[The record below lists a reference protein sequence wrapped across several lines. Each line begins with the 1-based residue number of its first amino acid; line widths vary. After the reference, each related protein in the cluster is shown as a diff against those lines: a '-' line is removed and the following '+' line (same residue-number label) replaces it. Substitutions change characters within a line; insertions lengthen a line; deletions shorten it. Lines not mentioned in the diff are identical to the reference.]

1 MERGKEEMKKRRRIL
16 SLFSAACLVITG
28 IVSGAGVQKAEAA
41 ARTEVIDVTDYGVYP
56 DSGKDSA
63 IGIQKA
69 IAAAKDATKEGKE
82 VKINFPEGRYDI
94 YPDKAIER
102 ELYVSNTV
110 GADQNNK
117 MKKIGIFLEDMDHV
131 TVDGN
136 NSLFMFHGKM
146 TTFATIGCEDVEFKN
161 FAVDFQVPTV
171 IDMTVESVEGN
182 TATVYI
188 PECYNYEVSGST
200 IKWYSDVSPYTG
212 QRYWSISDLSGYHT
226 QREDTVQGIKFGAGN
241 GNAALKGVAS
251 IENLGNHRVKITY
264 NSKAGEVQNGMCFQS
279 RPTVRDHAGTFFWK
293 SKDIKMTSLDIQF
306 LHGFGMVGQHS
317 ENITME
323 DVDFEA
329 PKESGRTTAG
339 YADFVQMSGCKGAIN
354 INNCTFAG
362 PHDDPINIHGT
373 FNTVTSISSDRRTIT
388 VQYNHHET
396 AGFPNFFKG
405 DEIEF
410 MTKGNMITVEN
421 SVRTVTKVDGPD
433 GMGGNMGE
441 GSGSLTTI
449 KLTLDKAIPAD
460 VQVNQHVV
468 ENITYTPAVNI
479 SNCEF
484 KEVPTRG
491 ILVTTRKPIVIENN
505 TFDGMSMAGIYIS
518 DDAQGWYESGPVRDV
533 TIRNN
538 TFTRGNAQAIFIEP
552 TNPTVSTEKTV
563 HSNINIENNTFFTY
577 NKRVLDAKS
586 VDKLTFKNNKIYRQN
601 PINGNGSLNLAVKEG
616 SSAELNVASSA
627 ELEVSGS
634 GDTLSGKL
642 YNFNGCKNVVIE
654 GNEYDGGLN
663 AGSSISNMSASD
675 ITVTNDAMKVNA
687 DSTTAPNGTMYY
699 ESDNEKVV
707 KVSSTGVVTAVG
719 AGTANVTGYMI
730 VGGRKFPTNTVT
742 FTVNAGELG
751 NLPEGIELT
760 AAADKENIKVSDTI
774 QYTADL
780 KWNAEE
786 NGADKN
792 SAVTWKVYDAKT
804 GTETDKATIT
814 EQGLLTAVKPGS
826 VVVTASTANGY
837 EASKLISIWQ
847 DGKTIASDITVDYPT
862 APDKYRVSSTVEGGL
877 EQDFTGQGLFNQ
889 QTPSNVLV
897 KPLPEGTDRTHLTLV
912 FKLTGATPANTWADA
927 GIYLYDDADN
937 YVALEKKHRGGNTSA
952 VAIVK
957 EQNHE
962 GQETSYSNWANVSDN
977 PIWLKLEKK
986 GANVKA
992 FFSSDKN
999 SWTEIGSRD
1008 DCGFLSDS
1016 YKLAIASQGTNT
1028 GSITYSDVTVNDKE
1042 VKLVEEA
1049 VKPTASNVTVT
1060 YDEAADSLTAAG
1072 DTTGQSVIVKWAVA
1086 DKENGNYSI
1095 ISGVEGTSLT
1105 ASKALKGKYVKAAYV
1120 PLIGT
1125 GAAGDIVW
1133 SDAVK
1138 VTGNGTDSG
1147 ASAVKSANAD
1157 LATADIKTSE
1167 STDMFQFVKG
1177 TTFYQTTAG
1186 SDVQEIKYSFAAEDT
1201 KATVK
1206 VLVNGKETAELSGN
1220 AVLTSGRNL
1229 IEVNVTAED
1238 GVTMKKYRF
1247 TISRQ
1252 GDNNALLESMQVNGQ
1267 TIKLAEGVYEYS
1279 LPIATGTTT
1288 AQVAATAQSTRAT
1301 VSIVNG
1307 KEVTSAAQTVQGDV
1321 TVAPGINEITIRVT
1335 PETSAEPVY
1344 YKLKLKVPNAANA
1357 RLEALSLGGNVS
1369 LKENF
1374 DADTLKYTASATESA
1389 VTINATA
1396 EEANATVEVIWKD
1409 KVIQTGTGSA
1419 SAELGL
1425 TEGDN
1430 TVKVKVTSADKS
1442 TEKTYK
1448 VTVHASGDT
1457 WLSDLDW
1464 TSQTSGDSGNPTRK
1478 DKSCGNN
1485 TLTLW
1490 DGSKEE
1496 TFDKG
1501 IGSHADSTIIY
1512 DLTGKGY
1519 TSFSS
1524 YYGVDRE
1531 TKINPSQASIT
1542 FKVYVDGNLK
1552 FTSDVMGTNT
1562 AKGFTGDIDLT
1573 GATELKLVMDKG
1585 ANNWSDHGDWANAKL
1600 TKPFTAPQPVV
1611 VTVQVNDPAMG
1622 SAATDKGEYQKYD
1635 TATVTATAKE
1645 GYHFVNWTNAEGTEV
1660 SDANPHVFDVTED
1673 VILTANFAANPVV
1686 KKQYTVTATASAEAM
1701 GTVSM
1706 DHEDGIYED
1715 GEEATVTATAKEG
1728 HHFVGWKLKDAEDI
1742 LSTDAKYTFV
1752 IKENVDLIGVF
1763 EKDEEPAK
1771 KYTLTTEVNDKA
1783 MGSVTVTPAQTE
1795 YEENASVTVKA
1806 APASEAYEFVNWIN
1820 PDTDKEVSKEAEY
1833 TFQIT
1838 GDMKLK
1844 ANFRPVP
1851 VVKEQ
1856 YHVTV
1861 TSNDE
1866 TMGIVSMDHEDGIYE
1881 DGADVTVTATA
1892 AEGHHFIGWK
1902 LKGSEDVL
1910 SKDAKHTF
1918 VIKENVDLIGVFE
1931 KDEEPAKKYTLTT
1944 EVNDKAMGSVTV
1956 TPAQTEYEENASVTV
1971 KAAPASEAY
1980 EFVNWINPDTDKE
1993 VSKEAEYTFQITG
2006 DMKLKANFRPVPV
2019 VKEQYHVTVTSND
2032 ETMGIVSMDHEDG
2045 IYEDGADVTVTATV
2059 AEGHHFVGWKLK
2071 DSEDILS
2078 TDAKYTFKIE
2088 KDVDLIG
2095 EFEKDAEPEQV
2106 ITAEEIMRR
2115 IIADK
2120 SFATSIKK
2128 DTKKLALPE
2137 VPENAQI
2144 EICSVNP
2151 EGIIALNGEV
2161 NTPQEDTEVIVT
2173 VKVTGTDGSVTTK
2186 EFKVM
2191 VEGNGETEKPN
2202 PEKPDN
2208 GNNNSNNNG
2217 NAGNNGNSGNNS
2229 ANGNVNQ
2236 SGAKD
2241 NNANSST
2248 PNGGAEQNTVKA
2260 IKTGDTANFALYG
2273 IVMVAAGAV
2282 ITTLVYRRKRS

>member
-1 MERGKEEMKKRRRIL
+1 MTKKSEAARQKVQAPPLFYEKIKLLIHIRERGKEEMKKRRRIL
-16 SLFSAACLVITG
+16 SLFSAACLAITG
-28 IVSGAGVQKAEAA
+28 IVSGAGVQKTEAA

-136 NSLFMFHGKM
+136 DSLFMFHGKM

-182 TATVYI
+182 TATMYI
-188 PECYNYEVSGST
+188 PECYNYEVAGTT

-251 IENLGNHRVKITY
+251 IEDLGNHRVKITY

-293 SKDIKMTSLDIQF
+293 SKDIRMTSLDIQF

-563 HSNINIENNTFFTY
+563 HSNIKIENNTFFTY

-586 VDKLTFKNNKIYRQN
+586 VDNLTFKNNKIYRQN

-616 SSAELNVASSA
+616 SSAELEVANSA

-663 AGSSISNMSASD
+663 AGSSISNMTASD

-719 AGTANVTGYMI
+719 AGTANVTGYMV
-730 VGGRKFPTNTVT
+730 VGGRKFPTNAVT
-742 FTVNAGELG
+742 FTVNGGDLG
-751 NLPEGIELT
+751 NLPDGIELT
-760 AAADKENIKVSDTI
+760 AAENKENIKVNDTI

-804 GTETDKATIT
+804 GIETDKATIT

-837 EASKLISIWQ
+837 AASKLVSIWQ
-847 DGKTIASDITVDYPT
+847 DGKTITSDITVDYPT
-862 APDKYRVSSTVEGGL
+862 ASDKYRVSSTVKGGL
-877 EQDFTGQGLFNQ
+877 EQDFTSQGLYQN

-897 KPLPEGTDRTHLTLV
+897 KPLPEGTDRTDLTLV

-937 YVALEKKHRGGNTSA
+937 YVALEKKHRDGSTSA
-952 VAIVK
+952 VALVK
-957 EQNHE
+957 EQNRSAVE
-962 GQETSYSNWANVSDN
+962 EPYNNWANVSTN
-977 PIWLKLEKK
+977 PIWLKL
-986 GANVKA
+986 VKNNA
-992 FFSSDKN
+992 TVTAYYSADKN
-999 SWTEIGSRD
+999 NWTTIGSRT
-1008 DCGFLSDS
+1008 DCGFLSGNF
-1016 YKLAIASQGTNT
+1016 KLAIASQGTNT
-1028 GSITYSDVTVNDKE
+1028 GSITYSDVTVNNKE

-1049 VKPTASNVTVT
+1049 VKPTASNVKVT

-1095 ISGVEGTSLT
+1095 FSGVEGTSLT

-1177 TTFYQTTAG
+1177 TTFYQTTAE

-1238 GVTMKKYRF
+1238 DVTMKKYRF

-1396 EEANATVEVIWKD
+1396 EEA
-1409 KVIQTGTGSA
+1409 
-1419 SAELGL
+1419 
-1425 TEGDN
+1425 
-1430 TVKVKVTSADKS
+1430 DKS

-1573 GATELKLVMDKG
+1573 GATELKLIMDKG

-1660 SDANPHVFDVTED
+1660 SDANPHLFDVTED
-1673 VILTANFAANPVV
+1673 VTLTANFAANPVV

-1715 GEEATVTATAKEG
+1715 GEKATVTATAKEG

-1742 LSTDAKYTFV
+1742 LSTDAKYTFKV
-1752 IKENVDLIGVF
+1752 EKDVDLIGVF
-1763 EKDEEPAK
+1763 EKDAEPVK
-1771 KYTLTTEVNDKA
+1771 QYTVTATASAEA
-1783 MGSVTVTPAQTE
+1783 MGT
-1795 YEENASVTVKA
+1795 
-1806 APASEAYEFVNWIN
+1806 
-1820 PDTDKEVSKEAEY
+1820 
-1833 TFQIT
+1833 
-1838 GDMKLK
+1838 
-1844 ANFRPVP
+1844 
-1851 VVKEQ
+1851 
-1856 YHVTV
+1856 
-1861 TSNDE
+1861 
-1866 TMGIVSMDHEDGIYE
+1866 VSMDHEDGIYE
-1881 DGADVTVTATA
+1881 DGEKATVTATA
-1892 AEGHHFIGWK
+1892 K
-1902 LKGSEDVL
+1902 
-1910 SKDAKHTF
+1910 
-1918 VIKENVDLIGVFE
+1918 
-1931 KDEEPAKKYTLTT
+1931 
-1944 EVNDKAMGSVTV
+1944 
-1956 TPAQTEYEENASVTV
+1956 
-1971 KAAPASEAY
+1971 
-1980 EFVNWINPDTDKE
+1980 
-1993 VSKEAEYTFQITG
+1993 
-2006 DMKLKANFRPVPV
+2006 
-2019 VKEQYHVTVTSND
+2019 
-2032 ETMGIVSMDHEDG
+2032 
-2045 IYEDGADVTVTATV
+2045 
-2059 AEGHHFVGWKLK
+2059 EGHHFVGWKLK
-2071 DSEDILS
+2071 DAEDILS
-2078 TDAKYTFKIE
+2078 TDAKYTFKVE

-2095 EFEKDAEPEQV
+2095 VFEKDAEPEQV

-2128 DTKKLALPE
+2128 DTKKLVLPE

-2161 NTPQEDTEVIVT
+2161 TIPQEDTEVIVT
-2173 VKVTGTDGSVTTK
+2173 VKVTGTDGSVATK

-2191 VEGNGETEKPN
+2191 VEGNGETEKPA
-2202 PEKPDN
+2202 PEKPD
-2208 GNNNSNNNG
+2208 
-2217 NAGNNGNSGNNS
+2217 
-2229 ANGNVNQ
+2229 NGNVNQ

-2248 PNGGAEQNTVKA
+2248 PNGGAGQNTVKA

-2282 ITTLVYRRKRS
+2282 IATLVYRRKRS

>member
-1 MERGKEEMKKRRRIL
+1 MERGKEKMKKRRRIL
-16 SLFSAACLVITG
+16 SLVFAACLVITG

-182 TATVYI
+182 TATMYI
-188 PECYNYEVSGST
+188 PECYNYEVAGTT

-251 IENLGNHRVKITY
+251 IEDLGNHRVKITY

-396 AGFPNFFKG
+396 AGFPNFFEG

-563 HSNINIENNTFFTY
+563 HSNIKIKGNTFFTY

-586 VDKLTFKNNKIYRQN
+586 VDNLTFKNNKIYRQD
-601 PINGNGSLNLAVKEG
+601 PINGDGSLSLAVKDG
-616 SSAELNVASSA
+616 SSTELNVADSA
-627 ELEVSGS
+627 ELTVSGS

-719 AGTANVTGYMI
+719 AGTANVTGYMV

-760 AAADKENIKVSDTI
+760 AADTKENINVNDTI
-774 QYTADL
+774 QYTANL

-837 EASKLISIWQ
+837 EASKLVSIWQ
-847 DGKTIASDITVDYPT
+847 NGKTIASDITVDYPT
-862 APDKYRVSSTVEGGL
+862 ASDKYRVSSTVEGGL

-897 KPLPEGTDRTHLTLV
+897 KPLPEGTDRTNLTLV

-937 YVALEKKHRGGNTSA
+937 YVALEKKHRDGSTSA
-952 VAIVK
+952 VALVK
-957 EQNHE
+957 EQNRSAVE
-962 GQETSYSNWANVSDN
+962 EPYNNWANVSTN
-977 PIWLKLEKK
+977 PIWLKL
-986 GANVKA
+986 VKNNA
-992 FFSSDKN
+992 TVTAYYSADKN
-999 SWTEIGSRD
+999 NWTTIGSRT
-1008 DCGFLSDS
+1008 DCGFLSGNF
-1016 YKLAIASQGTNT
+1016 KLAIASQGTNT
-1028 GSITYSDVTVNDKE
+1028 GSITYSDVTVNNKE

-1049 VKPTASNVTVT
+1049 VKPTASNVKVT

-1267 TIKLAEGVYEYS
+1267 TIELAEGVYEYS

-1288 AQVAATAQSTRAT
+1288 AQVTATAQSTRAT

-1307 KEVTSAAQTVQGDV
+1307 KEVTSAAQTVQGVV

-1344 YKLKLKVPNAANA
+1344 YKLKVPNAANA

-1396 EEANATVEVIWKD
+1396 EEADATVEVIWKD

-1430 TVKVKVTSADKS
+1430 NVKVKVTSADKS

-1562 AKGFTGDIDLT
+1562 AKGFTGDIDIT
-1573 GATELKLVMDKG
+1573 DATELKLVMDKG

-1622 SAATDKGEYQKYD
+1622 SAVTDKNEYQKYD
-1635 TATVTATAKE
+1635 TATVTATANP

-1673 VILTANFAANPVV
+1673 VTLTANFVANPVV

-1715 GEEATVTATAKEG
+1715 GEKATVTATAKEG
-1728 HHFVGWKLKDAEDI
+1728 YHFVGWKLKDAEDI
-1742 LSTDAKYTFV
+1742 LSTDAKYTFKV
-1752 IKENVDLIGVF
+1752 EKDVNLIGVF
-1763 EKDEEPAK
+1763 EKDAEPVK
-1771 KYTLTTEVNDKA
+1771 QY
-1783 MGSVTVTPAQTE
+1783 TVTAT
-1795 YEENASVTVKA
+1795 ASA
-1806 APASEAYEFVNWIN
+1806 
-1820 PDTDKEVSKEAEY
+1820 
-1833 TFQIT
+1833 
-1838 GDMKLK
+1838 
-1844 ANFRPVP
+1844 
-1851 VVKEQ
+1851 
-1856 YHVTV
+1856 
-1861 TSNDE
+1861 E
-1866 TMGIVSMDHEDGIYE
+1866 TMGTVSMDHEDGIYE
-1881 DGADVTVTATA
+1881 DGKEATVTATA
-1892 AEGHHFIGWK
+1892 K
-1902 LKGSEDVL
+1902 
-1910 SKDAKHTF
+1910 
-1918 VIKENVDLIGVFE
+1918 
-1931 KDEEPAKKYTLTT
+1931 
-1944 EVNDKAMGSVTV
+1944 
-1956 TPAQTEYEENASVTV
+1956 
-1971 KAAPASEAY
+1971 
-1980 EFVNWINPDTDKE
+1980 
-1993 VSKEAEYTFQITG
+1993 
-2006 DMKLKANFRPVPV
+2006 
-2019 VKEQYHVTVTSND
+2019 
-2032 ETMGIVSMDHEDG
+2032 
-2045 IYEDGADVTVTATV
+2045 
-2059 AEGHHFVGWKLK
+2059 EGHHFVGWKLK

-2078 TDAKYTFKIE
+2078 TDAKYTFKVE

-2161 NTPQEDTEVIVT
+2161 TIPQEDTEVIVT
-2173 VKVTGTDGSVTTK
+2173 VKVTGTDGSVATK

-2236 SGAKD
+2236 SGAKE

-2248 PNGGAEQNTVKA
+2248 PNGGAGQNTVKA

-2282 ITTLVYRRKRS
+2282 IATLVYRRKRS

>member
-1 MERGKEEMKKRRRIL
+1 M
-16 SLFSAACLVITG
+16 
-28 IVSGAGVQKAEAA
+28 
-41 ARTEVIDVTDYGVYP
+41 
-56 DSGKDSA
+56 
-63 IGIQKA
+63 
-69 IAAAKDATKEGKE
+69 
-82 VKINFPEGRYDI
+82 
-94 YPDKAIER
+94 
-102 ELYVSNTV
+102 
-110 GADQNNK
+110 
-117 MKKIGIFLEDMDHV
+117 
-131 TVDGN
+131 
-136 NSLFMFHGKM
+136 
-146 TTFATIGCEDVEFKN
+146 
-161 FAVDFQVPTV
+161 
-171 IDMTVESVEGN
+171 
-182 TATVYI
+182 
-188 PECYNYEVSGST
+188 
-200 IKWYSDVSPYTG
+200 
-212 QRYWSISDLSGYHT
+212 
-226 QREDTVQGIKFGAGN
+226 
-241 GNAALKGVAS
+241 
-251 IENLGNHRVKITY
+251 
-264 NSKAGEVQNGMCFQS
+264 
-279 RPTVRDHAGTFFWK
+279 
-293 SKDIKMTSLDIQF
+293 
-306 LHGFGMVGQHS
+306 
-317 ENITME
+317 
-323 DVDFEA
+323 
-329 PKESGRTTAG
+329 
-339 YADFVQMSGCKGAIN
+339 
-354 INNCTFAG
+354 
-362 PHDDPINIHGT
+362 
-373 FNTVTSISSDRRTIT
+373 
-388 VQYNHHET
+388 
-396 AGFPNFFKG
+396 
-405 DEIEF
+405 
-410 MTKGNMITVEN
+410 
-421 SVRTVTKVDGPD
+421 
-433 GMGGNMGE
+433 
-441 GSGSLTTI
+441 
-449 KLTLDKAIPAD
+449 
-460 VQVNQHVV
+460 
-468 ENITYTPAVNI
+468 
-479 SNCEF
+479 
-484 KEVPTRG
+484 
-491 ILVTTRKPIVIENN
+491 
-505 TFDGMSMAGIYIS
+505 
-518 DDAQGWYESGPVRDV
+518 
-533 TIRNN
+533 
-538 TFTRGNAQAIFIEP
+538 
-552 TNPTVSTEKTV
+552 
-563 HSNINIENNTFFTY
+563 
-577 NKRVLDAKS
+577 
-586 VDKLTFKNNKIYRQN
+586 
-601 PINGNGSLNLAVKEG
+601 
-616 SSAELNVASSA
+616 
-627 ELEVSGS
+627 
-634 GDTLSGKL
+634 
-642 YNFNGCKNVVIE
+642 
-654 GNEYDGGLN
+654 
-663 AGSSISNMSASD
+663 
-675 ITVTNDAMKVNA
+675 
-687 DSTTAPNGTMYY
+687 
-699 ESDNEKVV
+699 
-707 KVSSTGVVTAVG
+707 
-719 AGTANVTGYMI
+719 
-730 VGGRKFPTNTVT
+730 
-742 FTVNAGELG
+742 
-751 NLPEGIELT
+751 
-760 AAADKENIKVSDTI
+760 
-774 QYTADL
+774 
-780 KWNAEE
+780 
-786 NGADKN
+786 
-792 SAVTWKVYDAKT
+792 
-804 GTETDKATIT
+804 
-814 EQGLLTAVKPGS
+814 
-826 VVVTASTANGY
+826 
-837 EASKLISIWQ
+837 
-847 DGKTIASDITVDYPT
+847 
-862 APDKYRVSSTVEGGL
+862 
-877 EQDFTGQGLFNQ
+877 
-889 QTPSNVLV
+889 
-897 KPLPEGTDRTHLTLV
+897 
-912 FKLTGATPANTWADA
+912 ADA

-937 YVALEKKHRGGNTSA
+937 YVALEKKHRDGSTSA
-952 VAIVK
+952 VALVK
-957 EQNHE
+957 EQNRSAVE
-962 GQETSYSNWANVSDN
+962 EPYNNWANVSTN
-977 PIWLKLEKK
+977 PIWLKL
-986 GANVKA
+986 VKNNA
-992 FFSSDKN
+992 TVTAYYSADKN
-999 SWTEIGSRD
+999 NWTTIGSRT
-1008 DCGFLSDS
+1008 DCGFLSGNF
-1016 YKLAIASQGTNT
+1016 KLAIASQGTNT
-1028 GSITYSDVTVNDKE
+1028 GSITYSDVTVNNKE

-1049 VKPTASNVTVT
+1049 VKPTASNVKVT

-1252 GDNNALLESMQVNGQ
+1252 GDNNALLESLQVNGQ
-1267 TIKLAEGVYEYS
+1267 EVVLEGGVYEYS

-1357 RLEALSLGGNVS
+1357 RLEALSLGGNIS

-1396 EEANATVEVIWKD
+1396 EEADATVEVIWKD

-1562 AKGFTGDIDLT
+1562 AKGFTGDIDIT
-1573 GATELKLVMDKG
+1573 DATELKLVMDKG

-1611 VTVQVNDPAMG
+1611 VTVQVNDPVMG

-1673 VILTANFAANPVV
+1673 VTLTANFAANPVV

-1715 GEEATVTATAKEG
+1715 GEKATVTATAKEG

-1742 LSTDAKYTFV
+1742 LSTDAKYTFKV
-1752 IKENVDLIGVF
+1752 
-1763 EKDEEPAK
+1763 
-1771 KYTLTTEVNDKA
+1771 
-1783 MGSVTVTPAQTE
+1783 
-1795 YEENASVTVKA
+1795 
-1806 APASEAYEFVNWIN
+1806 
-1820 PDTDKEVSKEAEY
+1820 
-1833 TFQIT
+1833 
-1838 GDMKLK
+1838 
-1844 ANFRPVP
+1844 
-1851 VVKEQ
+1851 
-1856 YHVTV
+1856 
-1861 TSNDE
+1861 
-1866 TMGIVSMDHEDGIYE
+1866 
-1881 DGADVTVTATA
+1881 
-1892 AEGHHFIGWK
+1892 
-1902 LKGSEDVL
+1902 
-1910 SKDAKHTF
+1910 
-1918 VIKENVDLIGVFE
+1918 
-1931 KDEEPAKKYTLTT
+1931 
-1944 EVNDKAMGSVTV
+1944 
-1956 TPAQTEYEENASVTV
+1956 
-1971 KAAPASEAY
+1971 
-1980 EFVNWINPDTDKE
+1980 
-1993 VSKEAEYTFQITG
+1993 
-2006 DMKLKANFRPVPV
+2006 
-2019 VKEQYHVTVTSND
+2019 
-2032 ETMGIVSMDHEDG
+2032 
-2045 IYEDGADVTVTATV
+2045 
-2059 AEGHHFVGWKLK
+2059 
-2071 DSEDILS
+2071 
-2078 TDAKYTFKIE
+2078 E

-2095 EFEKDAEPEQV
+2095 VFEKDAEPEQV

-2128 DTKKLALPE
+2128 DTKKLVLPE

-2161 NTPQEDTEVIVT
+2161 TIPQEDTEVIVT
-2173 VKVTGTDGSVTTK
+2173 VKVTGTDGSVATK

-2191 VEGNGETEKPN
+2191 VEGNGETEKPAPEKPN
-2202 PEKPDN
+2202 PEKPD
-2208 GNNNSNNNG
+2208 
-2217 NAGNNGNSGNNS
+2217 
-2229 ANGNVNQ
+2229 NGNVNQ

-2248 PNGGAEQNTVKA
+2248 PNGGAGQNTVKA

-2282 ITTLVYRRKRS
+2282 IATLVYRRKRS

>member
-1 MERGKEEMKKRRRIL
+1 MERGKEKMKKRRRIL
-16 SLFSAACLVITG
+16 SLVFAACLVITG

-182 TATVYI
+182 TATMYI
-188 PECYNYEVSGST
+188 PECYNYEVAGTT

-251 IENLGNHRVKITY
+251 IEDLGNHRVKITY

-396 AGFPNFFKG
+396 AGFPNFFEG

-563 HSNINIENNTFFTY
+563 HSNIKIKGNTFFTY

-586 VDKLTFKNNKIYRQN
+586 VDNLTFKNNKIYRQD
-601 PINGNGSLNLAVKEG
+601 PINGDGSLSLAVKDG
-616 SSAELNVASSA
+616 SSTELNVADSA
-627 ELEVSGS
+627 ELTVSGS
-634 GDTLSGKL
+634 GNTLSGKL

-654 GNEYDGGLN
+654 GNEYDGGMN

-719 AGTANVTGYMI
+719 AGTANVTGYMV

-760 AAADKENIKVSDTI
+760 AAGNKENIKVNDTI

-837 EASKLISIWQ
+837 AASKLVSIWQ
-847 DGKTIASDITVDYPT
+847 EGKMIASDITVDYPT
-862 APDKYRVSSTVEGGL
+862 SSDKYRASSTVEGGL
-877 EQDFTGQGLFNQ
+877 EQDFTSQGLYQN

-897 KPLPEGTDRTHLTLV
+897 KPLPEGTDRTDLTLV

-937 YVALEKKHRGGNTSA
+937 YVALEKKHRDGSTSA
-952 VAIVK
+952 VALVK
-957 EQNHE
+957 EQNRSAVE
-962 GQETSYSNWANVSDN
+962 EPYNNWANVSTN
-977 PIWLKLEKK
+977 PIWLKL
-986 GANVKA
+986 VKNNA
-992 FFSSDKN
+992 TVTAYYSADKN
-999 SWTEIGSRD
+999 NWTTIGSRT
-1008 DCGFLSDS
+1008 DCGFLSGNF
-1016 YKLAIASQGTNT
+1016 KLAIASQGTNT
-1028 GSITYSDVTVNDKE
+1028 GSITYSDVTVNNKE

-1049 VKPTASNVTVT
+1049 VKPTASNVKVT

-1157 LATADIKTSE
+1157 LTADIKTSE

-1252 GDNNALLESMQVNGQ
+1252 GDNNALLESLQVNGQ
-1267 TIKLAEGVYEYS
+1267 EVVLEEGVYEYS

-1357 RLEALSLGGNVS
+1357 RLEALSLGGNIS

-1396 EEANATVEVIWKD
+1396 EEADATVEVIWKD

-1562 AKGFTGDIDLT
+1562 AKGFTGDIDIT
-1573 GATELKLVMDKG
+1573 DATELKLVMDKG

-1611 VTVQVNDPAMG
+1611 VTVQVNDPVMG

-1673 VILTANFAANPVV
+1673 VTLTANFAANPVV

-1715 GEEATVTATAKEG
+1715 GEKATVTATAKEGHHFIGWKLKDAEDILSTDAKYTFKVEKDVNLIGVFEKDAEPVKQYTVTATASAETMGTVSMDHEDGIYEDGKEATVTATAKEG

-1742 LSTDAKYTFV
+1742 LSTDAKYTFKV
-1752 IKENVDLIGVF
+1752 
-1763 EKDEEPAK
+1763 
-1771 KYTLTTEVNDKA
+1771 
-1783 MGSVTVTPAQTE
+1783 
-1795 YEENASVTVKA
+1795 
-1806 APASEAYEFVNWIN
+1806 
-1820 PDTDKEVSKEAEY
+1820 
-1833 TFQIT
+1833 
-1838 GDMKLK
+1838 
-1844 ANFRPVP
+1844 
-1851 VVKEQ
+1851 
-1856 YHVTV
+1856 
-1861 TSNDE
+1861 
-1866 TMGIVSMDHEDGIYE
+1866 
-1881 DGADVTVTATA
+1881 
-1892 AEGHHFIGWK
+1892 
-1902 LKGSEDVL
+1902 
-1910 SKDAKHTF
+1910 
-1918 VIKENVDLIGVFE
+1918 
-1931 KDEEPAKKYTLTT
+1931 
-1944 EVNDKAMGSVTV
+1944 
-1956 TPAQTEYEENASVTV
+1956 
-1971 KAAPASEAY
+1971 
-1980 EFVNWINPDTDKE
+1980 
-1993 VSKEAEYTFQITG
+1993 
-2006 DMKLKANFRPVPV
+2006 
-2019 VKEQYHVTVTSND
+2019 
-2032 ETMGIVSMDHEDG
+2032 
-2045 IYEDGADVTVTATV
+2045 
-2059 AEGHHFVGWKLK
+2059 
-2071 DSEDILS
+2071 
-2078 TDAKYTFKIE
+2078 E

-2095 EFEKDAEPEQV
+2095 VFEKDAEPEQV

-2128 DTKKLALPE
+2128 DTKKLVLPE

-2161 NTPQEDTEVIVT
+2161 TIPQEDTEVIVT
-2173 VKVTGTDGSVTTK
+2173 VKVTGTDGSVATK

-2191 VEGNGETEKPN
+2191 VEGNGETEKPAPEKPN
-2202 PEKPDN
+2202 PEKPD
-2208 GNNNSNNNG
+2208 
-2217 NAGNNGNSGNNS
+2217 
-2229 ANGNVNQ
+2229 NGNVNQ

-2248 PNGGAEQNTVKA
+2248 PNGGAGQNTVKA

-2282 ITTLVYRRKRS
+2282 IATLVYRRKRS

>member
-16 SLFSAACLVITG
+16 SLFSAACLAITG

-241 GNAALKGVAS
+241 GNAALRGVAS
-251 IENLGNHRVKITY
+251 IEDLGNHRVKITY

-388 VQYNHHET
+388 VQYNHRET
-396 AGFPNFFKG
+396 AGFPNFFEG

-563 HSNINIENNTFFTY
+563 HSNIKIENNTFFMY

-586 VDKLTFKNNKIYRQN
+586 VKDLTFKNNKIYRQD
-601 PINGNGSLNLAVKEG
+601 PINGDGSLSLAVKDG
-616 SSAELNVASSA
+616 SSTELNVADSA
-627 ELEVSGS
+627 ELTVSGS
-634 GDTLSGKL
+634 GNTLSGKL

-654 GNEYDGGLN
+654 GNEYDGGMN

-687 DSTTAPNGTMYY
+687 DSTTAANGTVYY

-707 KVSSTGVVTAVG
+707 KVSSTGVVTAAG
-719 AGTANVTGYMI
+719 AGTANVTGYMV
-730 VGGRKFPTNTVT
+730 VGGRKFPTNAVT
-742 FTVNAGELG
+742 FTVSGSDLG
-751 NLPEGIELT
+751 NLPSGIELT
-760 AAADKENIKVSDTI
+760 AADNKENIKVNDTI
-774 QYTADL
+774 QYTASL
-780 KWNAEE
+780 KWNDGETGTE
-786 NGADKN
+786 QTN
-792 SAVTWKVYDAKT
+792 AVTWKVYDAKT
-804 GTETDKATIT
+804 GAETDKATIT
-814 EQGLLTAVKPGS
+814 TEGLLTAAKPGS
-826 VVVTASTANGY
+826 VVVTASTVNGY
-837 EASKLISIWQ
+837 AASKLVSIWQ
-847 DGKTIASDITVDYPT
+847 DGKVIASDITVDHPT
-862 APDKYRVSSTVEGGL
+862 SSDKYRASSTVEGGL
-877 EQDFTGQGLFNQ
+877 EQDFTSQGLYQN

-897 KPLPEGTDRTHLTLV
+897 KALPEGTDRTSLTLI

-937 YVALEKKHRGGNTSA
+937 YVALEKKHRDGSTSA
-952 VAIVK
+952 VALVK
-957 EQNHE
+957 EQNRSAVE
-962 GQETSYSNWANVSDN
+962 VPYNNWANVSTN
-977 PIWLKLEKK
+977 PIWLKL
-986 GANVKA
+986 VKEDSTVTA
-992 FFSSDKN
+992 YFSADK
-999 SWTEIGSRD
+999 STWTTIGSRT
-1008 DCGFLSDS
+1008 DCGFLSDNF
-1016 YKLAIASQGTNT
+1016 KLAIASQGTT
-1028 GSITYSDVTVNDKE
+1028 SGSITYSDVTVNDKE
-1042 VKLVEEA
+1042 VKLVEDA
-1049 VKPTASNVTVT
+1049 VKATASNVEVT
-1060 YDEAADSLTAAG
+1060 YDEDANSLTAAG
-1072 DTTGQSVIVKWAVA
+1072 DTTGQDVIVKWAAA
-1086 DKENGNYSI
+1086 DEEDGNYSI
-1095 ISGVEGTSLT
+1095 ISGAEGTSLT
-1105 ASKALKGKYVKAAYV
+1105 ASKAMKGKYVKAAYV

-1177 TTFYQTTAG
+1177 IIFYQTTAG

-1252 GDNNALLESMQVNGQ
+1252 GDNNALLESLQVNGQ
-1267 TIKLAEGVYEYS
+1267 EVVLEGGVYEYS

-1357 RLEALSLGGNVS
+1357 RLEALSLGGNIS

-1396 EEANATVEVIWKD
+1396 EEADATVEVIWKD

-1562 AKGFTGDIDLT
+1562 AKGFTGDIDIT
-1573 GATELKLVMDKG
+1573 DATELKLVMDKG

-1611 VTVQVNDPAMG
+1611 VTVQVNDPVMG

-1673 VILTANFAANPVV
+1673 VTLTANFAANPVV

-1715 GEEATVTATAKEG
+1715 GEKATVTATAKEG

-2045 IYEDGADVTVTATV
+2045 IYEDGADVTVTATA

-2128 DTKKLALPE
+2128 DTKKLVLPE

-2161 NTPQEDTEVIVT
+2161 TIPQEDTEVIVT
-2173 VKVTGTDGSVTTK
+2173 VKVTGTDGSVATK

-2191 VEGNGETEKPN
+2191 VEGNGETEKPA
-2202 PEKPDN
+2202 PEKPD
-2208 GNNNSNNNG
+2208 
-2217 NAGNNGNSGNNS
+2217 
-2229 ANGNVNQ
+2229 NGNVNQ

-2248 PNGGAEQNTVKA
+2248 PNGGAGQNTVKA

-2282 ITTLVYRRKRS
+2282 IATLVYRRKRS